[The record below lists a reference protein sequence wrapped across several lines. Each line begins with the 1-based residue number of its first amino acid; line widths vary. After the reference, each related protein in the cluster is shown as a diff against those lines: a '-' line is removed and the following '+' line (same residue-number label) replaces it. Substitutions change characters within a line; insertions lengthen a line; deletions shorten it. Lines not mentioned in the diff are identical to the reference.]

1 MLYAPNPVILIIL
14 IIGAIVFGLV
24 ILFLGLCFAT
34 LFLPVILILIGLVM
48 LWRGSQGN
56 QVLMM
61 LGGVLFIIGILLWIW
76 S

>member
-1 MLYAPNPVILIIL
+1 MVYAPNPVILIIL
-14 IIGAIVFGLV
+14 IIGAIIFGLI

-56 QVLMM
+56 QVLMVI
-61 LGGVLFIIGILLWIW
+61 GGLLFIIGILLWIW

>member
-1 MLYAPNPVILIIL
+1 LYAPNPVILIIL

-48 LWRGSQGN
+48 LWRGTQGN
-56 QVLMM
+56 QMLMM